1 MGKAAIQNQGDRHK
15 PEVFIAEIWPRF
27 QLSDHRL
34 GWGPLP
40 TTGPVKQ
47 ERAGGGYLGSKPQ
60 SCERM
65 LGARLQVRPVP
76 SGSTFRDLTMP
87 SSITMENL
95 PERRAGP
102 RQTAWAWRLTMETGG
117 VAGEPPKGDPPTFTS
132 SVGDSQRERA
142 VNHQVTNLS
151 PERRSRGKV
160 RNAQNR
166 PVP

>member
-1 MGKAAIQNQGDRHK
+1 M
-15 PEVFIAEIWPRF
+15 FIAEIWPRF

-102 RQTAWAWRLTMETGG
+102 RQTVPLLSSPLSLFSHFFLVCVCFSASCALASFSSPSSYSSLFPFFPSLLLLFFRL
-117 VAGEPPKGDPPTFTS
+117 FLS
-132 SVGDSQRERA
+132 SSKFGR
-142 VNHQVTNLS
+142 
-151 PERRSRGKV
+151 K
-160 RNAQNR
+160 
-166 PVP
+166 